1 MSNEGSPPLWRYLAL
16 GDSYTIGEGVD
27 ASERW
32 PAQLAQRLRQR
43 DSIEVDLRVIAQTGW
58 TVAEL
63 GAALD
68 QAEARAELQPPY
80 DLLSLLIGVN
90 DQYRGH
96 PPAQYRGEFCA
107 LLQRALGWVRERSA
121 LRVLSIPDW
130 GVTPF
135 AADDRRSATQIGDEI
150 DAYNAMARAACDDAG
165 VLVIDIT
172 DLTRQA
178 AEDDSLL
185 TGDGL
190 HPSARDYARW
200 VERVLASL

>member
-1 MSNEGSPPLWRYLAL
+1 MSDAGSPPRWRYLAL

-27 ASERW
+27 PGERW
-32 PAQLAQRLRQR
+32 PVQLAQRLRQR
-43 DSIEVDLRVIAQTGW
+43 DGVEVDLRVIAQTGW

-63 GAALD
+63 DAALD
-68 QAEARAELQPPY
+68 QAEAGLQPPY
-80 DLLSLLIGVN
+80 DLLSLLVGVN
-90 DQYRGH
+90 DQYRGYSH
-96 PPAQYRGEFCA
+96 SRYRGEFCA
-107 LLQRALGWVRERSA
+107 LLQRVLGWLRERSA

-135 AADDRRSATQIGDEI
+135 AADDRRSAAQIGAEI
-150 DAYNAMARAACDDAG
+150 DAYNGMARAACADAG
-165 VLVIDIT
+165 VRFIDIT

-178 AEDDSLL
+178 ATDRSLL

-200 VERVLASL
+200 AERVLATL